1 MTDAPAS
8 NAPPPT
14 SLAGLAAQIP
24 KDLGFAGAPP
34 ALADAVEA
42 MRKIMMQQSE
52 EVLRLAEQNKR
63 FLDAE
68 TKRKEAEKAEAQ
80 RYAESR
86 QGVAKDLVAEM
97 IKIAVEDGMADP
109 SEAYAKM
116 AMEMHTDNSPLSKEN
131 QAVTV
136 ACMRKISKQSE
147 ELAAIKARNL
157 ELETAAKTLHDMT
170 TVDEAERSE
179 RRDLKV
185 AVTILILLFFC
196 SVFF

>member
-1 MTDAPAS
+1 MTDAAS
-8 NAPPPT
+8 ASSTPPPNT
-14 SLAGLAAQIP
+14 LAGLAAQIP

-52 EVLRLAEQNKR
+52 EIMRVQEQNKR
-63 FLDAE
+63 FLEAE
-68 TKRKEAEKAEAQ
+68 TKRKDLEKAEAE

-86 QGVAKDLVAEM
+86 KGVAKDLVAEM
-97 IKIAVEDGMADP
+97 VKIAMEDGMAEP
-109 SEAYAKM
+109 TEAYKEM
-116 AMEMHTDNSPLSKEN
+116 AMVMHTDNSPLSKEN

-136 ACMRKISKQSE
+136 ACMRKLSKLDQ
-147 ELAAIKARNL
+147 ELAATKARNL

-185 AVTILILLFFC
+185 SPFPPSRLHSILTR
-196 SVFF
+196 